1 MITLYAAM
9 LVTLG
14 FLIAALIMVVLLPA
28 YRRRI
33 ERFTTEVL
41 KRTLPLT
48 EEEIRADKDRM
59 RADFAMETHRLET
72 KVEEAGLSAARQ
84 TVEINRRDAKIQE
97 LTQEIADHK
106 MGADEHENARR
117 VLEQAILDRLPK
129 VEQRLAETRKLLAM
143 RDREIRSL
151 LATSA
156 KQAAALEQA
165 SQINAQRE
173 KELAKLQTTLNTRA
187 ARHRFS
193 RTDERDDGSV
203 ALKAELESLRA
214 QNREQGDLIAKL
226 QSADGKAKAGEDDRA
241 AEIKRLTL
249 ALAKAEA
256 DLSAIQASVGGD
268 DAERMALE
276 DRVAD
281 LQAASDAKSTELA
294 KLRAAVKAYEEG
306 GEQSPGIVQKADISA
321 LQVEV
326 EEQRRTIAGLR
337 AEIAVNQER
346 LARQAQHF
354 HEEIRRM
361 GTQRNGATED
371 VGIVPRKSLAERIS
385 APRQVQSQDHEAV
398 ESDEATTPAAARD
411 VRPPYLRALN
421 GNSTGANADTG
432 SGNGAS
438 GSSSPDGDRPPPL
451 PSTEGESKVA
461 GVLNAPPARRPRLLE
476 RISGLDKR

>member
-14 FLIAALIMVVLLPA
+14 FLIAALIMVVLLPS

-129 VEQRLAETRKLLAM
+129 VEQRLAETRKLLAT

-193 RTDERDDGSV
+193 RADERDDGSV

-226 QSADGKAKAGEDDRA
+226 QSTDGKAKASEDDRA

-256 DLSAIQASVGGD
+256 DLSAMQANVGGD

-276 DRVAD
+276 DRLAD
-281 LQAASDAKSTELA
+281 LQTASDAKSTELA

-337 AEIAVNQER
+337 AEIAASQER

-354 HEEIRRM
+354 HDEIRRM
-361 GTQRNGATED
+361 GTQRTSDAQDG
-371 VGIVPRKSLAERIS
+371 GIVARKSLAERIS
-385 APRQVQSQDHEAV
+385 APRQVQSPDHEAV
-398 ESDEATTPAAARD
+398 ESDDAATAAVARD

-421 GNSTGANADTG
+421 GNSGGANADAS
-432 SGNGAS
+432 SGNAAAAP
-438 GSSSPDGDRPPPL
+438 SSPDGDRPPPL

-461 GVLNAPPARRPRLLE
+461 GALNAPPVRRPRLLE